1 MHASAPTSLRPSSD
15 RLGRW
20 VGLGLGLLL
29 AVTACKSAEDR
40 PDTDPLN
47 DPWLDE
53 IEAEE
58 VAVAATPDPAADP
71 TEPTT
76 AVAPDDGEPPVAPD
90 DGAEV
95 EPGEPAEADSPE
107 ELAGASVPTSKS
119 DGGSASASASAS
131 GSVKAGQPEPT
142 PGDQPAAVPGEQPA
156 DSAAAAPS
164 PQPAPQPAAKPEPVE
179 PAKPA
184 PITIADYDGTFRFSG
199 GSSQRKALE
208 EAIEFGANQVAG
220 IIRGIARKRLTKTQ
234 IIDDEIK
241 MSISGD
247 KITFNWSN
255 GSTMTCVIGGPK
267 VSMSFKGDKYLGRVL
282 EKGSKM
288 IVVFDAP
295 DAVKTLVYVLSADR
309 QKLTVHH
316 KLDADQLSEPVT
328 FKLSYTR
335 K

>member
-1 MHASAPTSLRPSSD
+1 M
-15 RLGRW
+15 
-20 VGLGLGLLL
+20 
-29 AVTACKSAEDR
+29 
-40 PDTDPLN
+40 
-47 DPWLDE
+47 
-53 IEAEE
+53 
-58 VAVAATPDPAADP
+58 
-71 TEPTT
+71 
-76 AVAPDDGEPPVAPD
+76 
-90 DGAEV
+90 
-95 EPGEPAEADSPE
+95 
-107 ELAGASVPTSKS
+107 
-119 DGGSASASASAS
+119 
-131 GSVKAGQPEPT
+131 
-142 PGDQPAAVPGEQPA
+142 
-156 DSAAAAPS
+156 
-164 PQPAPQPAAKPEPVE
+164 
-179 PAKPA
+179 
-184 PITIADYDGTFRFSG
+184 ADYNGTFRFSG
-199 GSSQRKALE
+199 GAAQRQGLE
-208 EAIEFGANQVAG
+208 EAIEFGASQVAG

-241 MSISGD
+241 MSVVGD

-267 VSMSFKGDKYLGRVL
+267 VSMSFKGDTYLGRVL

>member
-1 MHASAPTSLRPSSD
+1 MISM
-15 RLGRW
+15 
-20 VGLGLGLLL
+20 GLVL

-40 PDTDPLN
+40 PNTDPLN

-53 IEAEE
+53 IEADE

-71 TEPTT
+71 SAEPGTDPGTDPAEEPTT
-76 AVAPDDGEPPVAPD
+76 AVAPDEDPVAPN
-90 DGAEV
+90 DGSEV
-95 EPGEPAEADSPE
+95 AAAEPADGSTAEAAK
-107 ELAGASVPTSKS
+107 LAGASAPSNKS
-119 DGGSASASASAS
+119 GAAVAAADPAKPDPAPS
-131 GSVKAGQPEPT
+131 E
-142 PGDQPAAVPGEQPA
+142 QPAAAPAEQPA
-156 DSAAAAPS
+156 VAPAPAEAAPK
-164 PQPAPQPAAKPEPVE
+164 PQPAEPPA
-179 PAKPA
+179 PA
-184 PITIADYDGTFRFSG
+184 PITIADFDGTFRFSG
-199 GSSQRKALE
+199 GSAQRQALE

-241 MSISGD
+241 MSVSGD